1 MVASGKFVER
11 LRCGVFGLPRER
23 GDRRASFVFLLG
35 FIGLPKGAGEF
46 LGLAFGEGPAVGTA
60 PAIGDVGL
68 AGGVAFEQGV
78 GANYGRLPSNLAM

>member
-23 GDRRASFVFLLG
+23 GSWRASFVFLLG
-35 FIGLPKGAGEF
+35 LIGLPKGAGEF
-46 LGLAFGEGPAVGTA
+46 LGLAFGEGLAVGIS
-60 PAIGDVGL
+60 PEVGDVGL